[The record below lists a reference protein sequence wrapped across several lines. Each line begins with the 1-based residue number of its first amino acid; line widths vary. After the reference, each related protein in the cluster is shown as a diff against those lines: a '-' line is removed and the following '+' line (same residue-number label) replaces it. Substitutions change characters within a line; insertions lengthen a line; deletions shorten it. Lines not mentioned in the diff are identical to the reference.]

1 MNNTPA
7 QMTAEIL
14 SSLNVSSVNET
25 TATNAH
31 AWVLGF
37 MNENADMLNRNLPM
51 SHFMGMLIT
60 GAFVR
65 VNAVNAGFYDV
76 PMFAEAYAFCTLW
89 TQSKPIPAHAMNAC
103 KATFAPTLRQ

>member
-7 QMTAEIL
+7 LMTAEIL
-14 SSLNVSSVNET
+14 NELKASSVNEH
-25 TATNAH
+25 TAKNAH
-31 AWVLGF
+31 AWILGF

-76 PMFAEAYAFCTLW
+76 PMFAEAYAFVSLW
-89 TQSKPIPAHAMNAC
+89 TQSRPIPSHALNAC
-103 KATFAPTLRQ
+103 KATFVPTYRQ